1 MRVESKEYCLM
12 ISSRDVPHNVL
23 QACAVA
29 CGIVMA
35 NYYPSE
41 LMPVAIKDNDNIL
54 TFIVKDENGMG
65 LMLNNG
71 PMYYSERFIE
81 NTISYKDYDRLC
93 DNMADLKEGD
103 TIEAVIVYYD
113 NNIRGL
119 DETDT
124 LFIFGMK

>member
-1 MRVESKEYCLM
+1 MRVETKEYCLM

-54 TFIVKDENGMG
+54 GRSWSVAHRVNLWRAKGS
-65 LMLNNG
+65 LL
-71 PMYYSERFIE
+71 
-81 NTISYKDYDRLC
+81 
-93 DNMADLKEGD
+93 DNAHTAE
-103 TIEAVIVYYD
+103 
-113 NNIRGL
+113 
-119 DETDT
+119 
-124 LFIFGMK
+124 